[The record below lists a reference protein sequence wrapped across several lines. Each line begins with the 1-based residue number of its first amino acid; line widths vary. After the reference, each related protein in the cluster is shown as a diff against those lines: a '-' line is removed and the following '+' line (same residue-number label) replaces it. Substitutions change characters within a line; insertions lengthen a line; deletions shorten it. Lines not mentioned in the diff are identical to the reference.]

1 MKRKIVINENSQLAY
16 ISDDIIKEGYRGDVE
31 LLANFNTMV
40 LLRPGS
46 TIKEQ
51 IESLQRLIQDLEA
64 RAVAAIRENGTIVGS
79 IEDSSEVD

>member
-1 MKRKIVINENSQLAY
+1 MKRKLVINENSQLAY
-16 ISDDIIKEGYRGDVE
+16 ISDDIIEEGYRGDVE

-79 IEDSSEVD
+79 IADSSEVD